1 MITCSV
7 PMRFRGCLLEVVSES
22 TPLSAHPNTN
32 TFAFTIYQG
41 AGCRYGAVNQSMSTF
56 SSSWRWP
63 RTVGECSACHLHHL
77 QAGHESMQIEP
88 VELVMNIDPIMM
100 DTKTW
105 ESRPSRL
112 ENRSE
117 LVNRTLQSEQFS
129 TAPEKCHKEA
139 TAARHNRGPKN
150 GGASQTS
157 SHDNLKTML
166 VKWLELT
173 WKHVCLD
180 AC

>member
-1 MITCSV
+1 M
-7 PMRFRGCLLEVVSES
+7 E
-22 TPLSAHPNTN
+22 
-32 TFAFTIYQG
+32 
-41 AGCRYGAVNQSMSTF
+41 
-56 SSSWRWP
+56 
-63 RTVGECSACHLHHL
+63 
-77 QAGHESMQIEP
+77 IEP
-88 VELVMNIDPIMM
+88 VELVMNVDPIMM

-117 LVNRTLQSEQFS
+117 LVNRTLQSEQFR

-157 SHDNLKTML
+157 SHDNLKD
-166 VKWLELT
+166 
-173 WKHVCLD
+173 D
-180 AC
+180 AGKMT